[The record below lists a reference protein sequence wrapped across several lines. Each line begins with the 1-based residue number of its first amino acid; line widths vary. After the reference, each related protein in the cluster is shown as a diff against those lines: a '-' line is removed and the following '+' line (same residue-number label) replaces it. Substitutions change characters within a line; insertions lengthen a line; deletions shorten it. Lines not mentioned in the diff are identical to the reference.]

1 MLVRN
6 KTKKKGK
13 TLMVR
18 TVEKQENKK
27 KKTLNIN
34 LQLTLDKTR
43 DENVQRK
50 PNITLKSYFV
60 IIYNDNDPTEKRK
73 FLHYCSQ
80 KTQVILFYRTIQEV
94 IKLRRKFPKT

>member
-1 MLVRN
+1 MVVRN

-60 IIYNDNDPTEKRK
+60 IIYNENDPTEKRI
-73 FLHYCSQ
+73 FLHYYSQ
-80 KTQVILFYRTIQEV
+80 KIQVILFYTTIQEV